1 MEVTVMIAEFKQ
13 HLKTCGYTRA
23 TVACYS
29 GYLTLFKHWLL
40 ANNITDLKAVT
51 CRVIAD
57 YHAQV
62 MARPLAIESKALYIR
77 PVKRLFE
84 HLLASNRLLIDP
96 TEGIVETHRRGCK
109 LAPVL
114 TVEEMQRLLNQPN
127 LSLRS
132 QIRDRAIMEV
142 LYSTAIR
149 LNELLALQV
158 YHVDLADK
166 VLFIKKGKGRRQR
179 VVPLGK
185 QAVKFLKEYLVNI
198 RPRWIKRYRQER
210 RLFLNN
216 RGRAISGANI
226 RFFIRVYRLAA
237 GIKKPVSPHTFRR
250 SCATHLMRQGADIR
264 YVQEL
269 LGHVSLKT
277 TQVYAQ
283 AAAVDVKQ
291 THAKTH
297 PNRKAK

>member
-13 HLKTCGYTRA
+13 HLKTCGYTPA

-29 GYLTLFKHWLL
+29 GYLTQFKHWLL

-51 CRVIAD
+51 RPVIAD

-62 MARPLAIESKALYIR
+62 MARPLAIESKALHIR

-96 TEGIVETHRRGCK
+96 TEGIVETHRKGRK

-114 TVEEMQRLLNQPN
+114 TVAEMQTLLQQPN

-132 QIRDRAIMEV
+132 QIRDRAVMEV

-149 LNELLALQV
+149 LNELLRLEV
-158 YHVDLADK
+158 YHVDLTDK
-166 VLFIKKGKGRRQR
+166 VLFVRKGKGRRQR
-179 VVPLGK
+179 VVPLGR
-185 QAVKFLKEYLVNI
+185 QAVKFLKEYLLHI
-198 RPRWIKRYRQER
+198 RPRWVKRYLKER
-210 RLFLNN
+210 RLFLNHS
-216 RGRAISGANI
+216 GRPLSGPAV
-226 RFFIRVYRLAA
+226 RSFIRLYRLAA
-237 GIKKPVSPHTFRR
+237 GIEKPVSPHTFRR
-250 SCATHLMRQGADIR
+250 TCATHLMRQGADIR
-264 YVQEL
+264 YVQKL
-269 LGHVSLKT
+269 LGHANIKT

-291 THAKTH
+291 THLNTH
-297 PNRKAK
+297 PNRKTK